1 MEIYGDPEADF
12 EVERKAD
19 NSPLTIADRRAN
31 DTICDMLAATGL
43 PILSEE
49 IAAAP
54 YETRGGWQR

>member
-31 DTICDMLAATGL
+31 DTICDMLAATGDRK
-43 PILSEE
+43 SVV
-49 IAAAP
+49 
-54 YETRGGWQR
+54 